1 MLIQIDWMWNWNK
14 TGVWH
19 GAGWVLLSNCHLMQ
33 HGPQLELDNFLMCG
47 TMWLS
52 NVSNELAMLLQ
63 CLQDLPRSWMQTL
76 EAIAAPPHW
85 VWEEVWDNENVWEL
99 QWVGCQLVRG
109 PRRIWA
115 DYVTPCH
122 SAITAPQVE
131 QLDPETM
138 SNNFRLWL
146 TSMPAKS
153 FPVQVGWWS
162 CMIMRDAWDFPSGS
176 SALDESQMP
185 LRSVVAGT
193 DLKSTWIDTD
203 TRYISYTFIHL

>member
-76 EAIAAPPHW
+76 EAIAAPHTEFEKRYEIMRMYESCSGSVVNW
-85 VWEEVWDNENVWEL
+85 SV
-99 QWVGCQLVRG
+99 VRDG
-109 PRRIWA
+109 SEPTMSHHVTALSQRPRLNNWTPRRCPTISA
-115 DYVTPCH
+115 CGLLLCQPSHSPCRSDDDH
-122 SAITAPQVE
+122 A
-131 QLDPETM
+131 
-138 SNNFRLWL
+138 
-146 TSMPAKS
+146 
-153 FPVQVGWWS
+153 WS
-162 CMIMRDAWDFPSGS
+162 CGMREIFLADL
-176 SALDESQMP
+176 AL
-185 LRSVVAGT
+185 
-193 DLKSTWIDTD
+193 
-203 TRYISYTFIHL
+203 

>member
-1 MLIQIDWMWNWNK
+1 MQEEEQGTQRQEEQGAASSGCRTRENWKNLPQICRPIGSHRYSKKCSRLSHLTEMLIQIDWMWNWNK
-14 TGVWH
+14 TGVRH

-52 NVSNELAMLLQ
+52 NVSNELAMLLR
-63 CLQDLPRSWMQTL
+63 LQDLPRSWMQTL

-122 SAITAPQVE
+122 SAITA
-131 QLDPETM
+131 L
-138 SNNFRLWL
+138 
-146 TSMPAKS
+146 
-153 FPVQVGWWS
+153 
-162 CMIMRDAWDFPSGS
+162 
-176 SALDESQMP
+176 
-185 LRSVVAGT
+185 
-193 DLKSTWIDTD
+193 
-203 TRYISYTFIHL
+203 